1 MVETAPLRWK
11 ELRVVSGDMSDIKRP
26 AVSMACMAQVPRAKH
41 TRVIGGPGSRE
52 GDQNR
57 TMVPEA
63 GRGWCSSAG
72 PSLSLSQQAQ
82 VPCSAQMLA
91 MLLGVLVPLIHRVYW
106 LTLGE
111 WVSTYP
117 HQDLVQSI

>member
-52 GDQNR
+52 GGPEPNHGSR
-57 TMVPEA
+57 SWAGMVQL
-63 GRGWCSSAG
+63 GRSLPVFVATSAG
-72 PSLSLSQQAQ
+72 P
-82 VPCSAQMLA
+82 M
-91 MLLGVLVPLIHRVYW
+91 
-106 LTLGE
+106 
-111 WVSTYP
+111 
-117 HQDLVQSI
+117 